1 MKIVSLETRA
11 LSAEKENDSLKLALR
26 LIMQEKSVSV
36 KECQHQQSTQSYEVT
51 TAQGNSKSDNAQSN
65 ESSNQNEWQTVG
77 AKKKKRKIRRKK
89 MNEAQSNANGD
100 MENSTPVNESTTD
113 WRLHDKEYPRYTFRK
128 CRWSSCGG

>member
-26 LIMQEKSVSV
+26 LIMQEKSVR
-36 KECQHQQSTQSYEVT
+36 ECRHQQSTQSYEVT

-100 MENSTPVNESTTD
+100 MEKRKYYLVD